1 MTYSN
6 EGLNTLSFF
15 AVALETT
22 EGVVEVVRFPL
33 GLFCELMCLLLV
45 GKGNREG
52 WIYVPWNLFEL
63 LWSVLG
69 VAFEDYS

>member
-1 MTYSN
+1 MTFSN

-22 EGVVEVVRFPL
+22 EGVVEVVRLPL

-52 WIYVPWNLFEL
+52 
-63 LWSVLG
+63 
-69 VAFEDYS
+69 